1 MFNTILLAATEAG
14 HAAAGHAAEAGA
26 SHEGIVDSIYWM
38 LTEDFGLNGPAFIA
52 QVINFLVVMALLWYF
67 AYKPVVR
74 TIDERQKKISDGI
87 QFAEESKRQLAE
99 TEKRQA
105 ETLREAN
112 AEAQRIL
119 HEARERS
126 SAYEEEQRAKVA
138 GELAEMRRRAEESIR
153 LEREKSLS
161 EIRQEVARLVV
172 LTSSKVL
179 RSELTEEQKA
189 RLNQSATEQLAARN

>member
-1 MFNTILLAATEAG
+1 MLNLIFLAAAE
-14 HAAAGHAAEAGA
+14 AGHAAEAGA
-26 SHEGIVDSIYWM
+26 APEGVIDSIYWM

-52 QVINFLVVMALLWYF
+52 QVINFLLVMAALWFF
-67 AYKPVVR
+67 AYKPVVK
-74 TIDERQKKISDGI
+74 TIDERQKKISDGL

-112 AEAQRIL
+112 AQAQAIL
-119 HEARERS
+119 HEARERAG
-126 SAYEEEQRAKVA
+126 AYEDEQRAKVA
-138 GELAEMRRRAEESIR
+138 NELTEMRRRAEDSIR

-189 RLNQSATEQLAARN
+189 RLNQSAAEQLAAARN